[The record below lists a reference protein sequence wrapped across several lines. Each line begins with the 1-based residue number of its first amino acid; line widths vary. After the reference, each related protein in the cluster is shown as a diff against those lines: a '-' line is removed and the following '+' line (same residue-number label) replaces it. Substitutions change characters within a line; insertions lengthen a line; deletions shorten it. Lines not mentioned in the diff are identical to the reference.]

1 MEARSNK
8 TFQYV
13 PVLNVLQLLLAR
25 IDIVDKLVDH
35 HTTSTSS
42 ANANQYGCFQD
53 GDHHKKKSFF
63 FREGFISLCFYIDDF
78 EVCNPL
84 GTSRKKHRLCAVYWI
99 FGNLPPG
106 CSSTHSLVYLALLSK
121 SDSVCCS

>member
-53 GDHHKKKSFF
+53 GDHHKKNHFF
-63 FREGFISLCFYIDDF
+63 FGKDLFPYVFTLTILRFAIHWGRHARSINFVQFTGFSVI
-78 EVCNPL
+78 
-84 GTSRKKHRLCAVYWI
+84 
-99 FGNLPPG
+99 
-106 CSSTHSLVYLALLSK
+106 YLLAAAQPIP
-121 SDSVCCS
+121 